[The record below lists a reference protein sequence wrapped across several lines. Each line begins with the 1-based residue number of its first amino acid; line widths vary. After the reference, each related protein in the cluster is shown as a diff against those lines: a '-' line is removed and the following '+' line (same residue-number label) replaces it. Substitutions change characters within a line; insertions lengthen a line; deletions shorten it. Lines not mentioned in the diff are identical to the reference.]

1 MKVFKFGGASVKD
14 APAVRNMASIIS
26 TYDEPLVVVISAMGK
41 TTNALE
47 VVINSYYNQDGKADT
62 ALDEVIKY
70 HDLIIK
76 DLFSSASPVFSE
88 VNEIY
93 NLLRQKIHTE
103 PSMMYD
109 FEYDQIV
116 IYGEILSSKIV
127 HAYLVQSGLDIKWID
142 IRKDLK
148 TENNY
153 REARVLFD
161 LSEELISK
169 TFDFKDSKYYITQGF
184 IGSTRNN
191 LNTTLGR
198 EGSDYTAALLAYFL
212 DAESVTVWKDVPG
225 VLNADPK
232 WFDQTVKIDRL
243 TYADAIELAY
253 YGASVIHP
261 KTIQPL
267 KQKNIP
273 LQVRSFLHPM
283 APGSE
288 IGNFDYVSLIPCFIF
303 KMDQVLID
311 LYPKDLFFIDAE
323 NLQFIFDAIAKQGL
337 KINLMQDTAV
347 RFRICTNND
356 PQKIEA
362 FKKALN
368 GKYQVNL
375 ISGLELITIRYY
387 DKATIE
393 RVMVN
398 KEFILEQKGKATV
411 QLLVKDMGETT

>member
-14 APAVRNMASIIS
+14 APSVRNMANIIS
-26 TYDEPLVVVISAMGK
+26 TYNEPLVIVISAMGK
-41 TTNALE
+41 MTNAME
-47 VVINSYYNQDGKADT
+47 VVINSYFRQDGKANA
-62 ALDEVIKY
+62 ALDEVIKF
-70 HDLIIK
+70 HDQIIR
-76 DLFSSASPVFSE
+76 DLFPTDSHIFKT
-88 VNEIY
+88 VNEVY
-93 NLLRQKIHTE
+93 NIIRQKIHTE

-109 FEYDQIV
+109 FEYDQLV

-127 HAYLVQSGLDIKWID
+127 HAYLVETGIDIKWID

-148 TENNY
+148 TDNNY
-153 REARVLFD
+153 REAHILFD
-161 LSEELISK
+161 LSEELVKKS
-169 TFDFKDSKYYITQGF
+169 FGFKDTKLYLTQGF
-184 IGSTRNN
+184 IGSTKDN

-212 DAESVTVWKDVPG
+212 NAESVTVWKDVPG

-232 WFDQTVKIDRL
+232 WFEQTIKLEKL

-273 LQVRSFLHPM
+273 LHVRSFLDHK
-283 APGSE
+283 APGTE
-288 IGNFDYVSLIPCFIF
+288 IGNVEYVSLIPSFIF

-311 LYPKDLFFIDAE
+311 VYPKDLAFIDAD
-323 NLQFIFDAIAKQGL
+323 NLQFIFDALAKNGL

-356 PQKIEA
+356 PLKIDA
-362 FKKALN
+362 FNKALN
-368 GKYQVNL
+368 GRYQVSL

-398 KEFILEQKGKATV
+398 KEFILEQKGKATI
-411 QLLVKDMGETT
+411 QLLVKDLG

>member
-14 APAVRNMASIIS
+14 APSVRNMANIIS
-26 TYDEPLVVVISAMGK
+26 TYDEPLVIVISAMGK
-41 TTNALE
+41 MTNALE
-47 VVINSYYNQDGKADT
+47 VVINSYFSQDGKIEV
-62 ALDEVIKY
+62 ALDGVIRF
-70 HDLIIK
+70 HNIILK
-76 DLFSSASPVFSE
+76 DLFSADSHIFQE
-88 VNEIY
+88 VDEIY
-93 NLLRQKIHTE
+93 DLLRQKISTE

-127 HAYLVQSGLDIKWID
+127 HAFLVESGIDIKWID
-142 IRKDLK
+142 VRKDLK
-148 TENNY
+148 TDNNY

-161 LSEELISK
+161 LSEELVKKSFS
-169 TFDFKDSKYYITQGF
+169 FDDTKLYLTQGF
-184 IGSTRNN
+184 IGSTKDN

-212 DAESVTVWKDVPG
+212 NAESVTVWKDVPG

-232 WFDQTVKIDRL
+232 WFDQTVKLEKL

-267 KQKNIP
+267 KKKNIP
-273 LQVRSFLHPM
+273 LQVKSFLHPKDL
-283 APGSE
+283 GTE
-288 IGNFDYVSLIPCFIF
+288 IGNVDYVSLIPSFIF

-311 LYPKDLFFIDAE
+311 VYPKDLFFIDAE
-323 NLQFIFDAIAKQGL
+323 NLQFIFDVLAKLGL

-356 PQKIEA
+356 PLKIDA

-368 GKYQVNL
+368 GRYQVNL
-375 ISGLELITIRYY
+375 ITGLELITIRYY
-387 DKATIE
+387 DNATIE
-393 RVMVN
+393 RVIVN
-398 KEFILEQKGKATV
+398 KEFILEQKGKATI
-411 QLLVKDMGETT
+411 QLLVKDLG